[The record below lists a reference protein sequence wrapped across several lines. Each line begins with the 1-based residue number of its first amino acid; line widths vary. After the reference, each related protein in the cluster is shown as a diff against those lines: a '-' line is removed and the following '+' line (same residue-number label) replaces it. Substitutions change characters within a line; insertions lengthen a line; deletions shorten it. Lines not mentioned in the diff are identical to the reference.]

1 MNLVIATMTVIVAP
15 IFSQKVPEEDTD
27 TDTEEDADA
36 GLIQSFQALPCH
48 HGSAAESSG
57 SVMEC
62 RGGEQ
67 FLAQE

>member
-48 HGSAAESSG
+48 HGSAA
-57 SVMEC
+57 
-62 RGGEQ
+62 
-67 FLAQE
+67 

>member
-36 GLIQSFQALPCH
+36 GLIQGFQALP
-48 HGSAAESSG
+48 
-57 SVMEC
+57 
-62 RGGEQ
+62 
-67 FLAQE
+67 